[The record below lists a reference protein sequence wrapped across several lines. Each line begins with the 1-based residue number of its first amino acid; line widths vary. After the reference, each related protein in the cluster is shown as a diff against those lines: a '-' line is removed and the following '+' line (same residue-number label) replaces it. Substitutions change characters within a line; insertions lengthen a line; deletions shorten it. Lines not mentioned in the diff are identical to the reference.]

1 MAEAGHQVEL
11 EAEKKEE
18 DKEDKEDKEEK
29 KVASSEPNG

>member
-18 DKEDKEDKEEK
+18 DKEDKEEK